1 MIFSLKKD
9 TAVIV
14 QGMSGKKASFHV
26 QECIAY
32 GTNVV
37 AGVTPGKGGTTH
49 LGRPMFHTVAEA
61 VRMTHATVSIVF
73 VPAPFCKDAIIEAI
87 EAGISLIICVTEG
100 MPSWDM
106 LAIRSRLARSHTRM
120 IGPNC
125 PGFIIP
131 GVIKLGLMPASI
143 HLPGVVGIMSRSG
156 TLTYEAAYQTTQ
168 LNLGQSVCI
177 GVGGDPIVGS
187 SFVDLLPLFEADDTT
202 KVIVLIGEIGG
213 CAEEDAS
220 RWIQQYAT
228 KPVVAYIAGRSAPPG
243 RRMGHAGAIIAKT
256 QGQVGH
262 SAGTASHKIQ
272 ALQEAGVHIVEN
284 LAFIGHKIRDIISA

>member
-1 MIFSLKKD
+1 MIFSLRKD

-14 QGMSGKKASFHV
+14 QGMSGQQASFHA

-87 EAGISLIICVTEG
+87 DAGISLIVCITEG
-100 MPSWDM
+100 IPLWDM
-106 LAIRSRLARSHTRM
+106 LAIRSRLIRSHTRM

-125 PGFIIP
+125 PGLIIP
-131 GVIKLGLMPASI
+131 GFIKLGIMPASI
-143 HLPGVVGIMSRSG
+143 HRAGIVGIMSRSG
-156 TLTYEAAYQTTQ
+156 TLTYEVAYQTTQ
-168 LNLGQSVCI
+168 LDLGQSVCI
-177 GVGGDPIVGS
+177 GIGGDAVVGS
-187 SFVDLLPLFEADDTT
+187 SFVDLLPIFEADDTT

-213 CAEEDAS
+213 CAEEDAA

-256 QGQVGH
+256 QEGGH
-262 SAGTASHKIQ
+262 SAGTAAHKIQ
-272 ALQEAGVHIVEN
+272 ALQAAGVHIVDN
-284 LAFIGHKIRDIISA
+284 LAFIGHKIRDIISV